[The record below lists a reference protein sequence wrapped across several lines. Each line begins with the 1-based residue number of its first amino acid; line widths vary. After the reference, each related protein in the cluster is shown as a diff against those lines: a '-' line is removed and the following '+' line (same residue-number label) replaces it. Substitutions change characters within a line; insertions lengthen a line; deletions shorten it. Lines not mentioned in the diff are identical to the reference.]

1 MGISTAVGRIV
12 LRLSP
17 RRLRAAVFAGA
28 KRYCP
33 VCGTRLRGFLN
44 YRGRRNALCPVCL
57 SLERHRL
64 TWLFLTERTDL
75 TNGRAKRLLHMAPER
90 GLESRLR
97 AVDGVD
103 YLSADLVDPAA
114 MVRFDVTSIPFP
126 DQSFDVILCSH
137 VLEHVPDDRLAMREL
152 ARIMRPSGWA
162 VIEVPPVRVAKTF
175 EDPSITDPKER
186 RRLFGQRDHVRVI
199 GDDYPARLEE
209 NRWSI
214 LRFRPTDIAGDRMVT
229 WGLKAEEEI
238 FLGRSGR
245 RARRPTVR
253 SVQGP

>member
-1 MGISTAVGRIV
+1 M
-12 LRLSP
+12 
-17 RRLRAAVFAGA
+17 
-28 KRYCP
+28 
-33 VCGTRLRGFLN
+33 
-44 YRGRRNALCPVCL
+44 
-57 SLERHRL
+57 
-64 TWLFLTERTDL
+64 ERTDL
-75 TNGRAKRLLHMAPER
+75 TNGKAKRLLHMAPER

-114 MVRFDVTSIPFP
+114 MVRLDVTKIPYP

-152 ARIMRPSGWA
+152 ARILRPSGWA

-175 EDPSITDPKER
+175 EDPSVTDPKER

-209 NRWSI
+209 NGWSI
-214 LRFRPTDIAGDRMVT
+214 LRFRPADIAADRMVT
-229 WGLKAEEEI
+229 SGLKAEEEI
-238 FLGRSGR
+238 FLGR
-245 RARRPTVR
+245 TV
-253 SVQGP
+253 